1 MPDFRVFFVE
11 SDKIQKN
18 HFTLNKKESHHLSN
32 VLRIKAG
39 ELIWLIDGV
48 GTTYNGIIEN
58 ILPEKVTGTIKEVFP
73 KYGEPTCDIFLA
85 IGIIKRARME
95 LAIEKAT
102 ECGVRTIT
110 TVPMDRSIK
119 RSINYERVNKIIRS
133 ATKQCA
139 RSKFPSFMDANS
151 LQSWLDQLYD
161 GPLVVCSG
169 KATNHIGKLHSI
181 LPKNLKGLNLVIGPE
196 GDFTEKEIS
205 ILKDNKAI
213 FVSLGNRRLRT
224 ETAVV
229 SALSIINEIVI
240 GNGQS
245 NG

>member
-1 MPDFRVFFVE
+1 MPDFWSFFVE

-39 ELIWLIDGV
+39 ELVWLVDGV

-58 ILPEKVTGTIKEVFP
+58 ILPEKVTGTIKEVFT
-73 KYGEPTCDIFLA
+73 KYGEPTCDIFLD

-102 ECGVRTIT
+102 ECGVGTIT
-110 TVPMDRSIK
+110 AVPMERSIK

-139 RSKFPSFMDANS
+139 RSKFPSFMNATS
-151 LQSWLDQLYD
+151 LQSWMDQLYD
-161 GPLVVCSG
+161 VPLVVCSAG
-169 KATNHIGKLHSI
+169 ATDHIGKLYSI

-196 GDFTEKEIS
+196 GDLTDKEVS
-205 ILKDNKAI
+205 LLKDNKAI
-213 FVSLGNRRLRT
+213 FVSRGNRRLRT
-224 ETAVV
+224 ETAVI
-229 SALSIINEIVI
+229 SALSIINEIVFR
-240 GNGQS
+240 NGLS

>member
-1 MPDFRVFFVE
+1 LPDFWSFFVE

-39 ELIWLIDGV
+39 ELVWLIDGV

-58 ILPEKVTGTIKEVFP
+58 ILPEKVTGTIKEVFT

-85 IGIIKRARME
+85 IGIIKRAWME

-102 ECGVRTIT
+102 ECGVGTIT
-110 TVPMDRSIK
+110 AVPMERSIK

-139 RSKFPSFMDANS
+139 RSKFPSFMNATS
-151 LQSWLDQLYD
+151 LQSWMDQLYD
-161 GPLVVCSG
+161 GPLVVCSAG
-169 KATNHIGKLHSI
+169 ATDHIGKLYSI

-196 GDFTEKEIS
+196 GDLTDKEVS
-205 ILKDNKAI
+205 LLKDNKAI
-213 FVSLGNRRLRT
+213 FVSRGNRRLRT
-224 ETAVV
+224 ETAVI
-229 SALSIINEIVI
+229 SALSIINEIVFR
-240 GNGQS
+240 NGLS

>member
-1 MPDFRVFFVE
+1 M
-11 SDKIQKN
+11 
-18 HFTLNKKESHHLSN
+18 
-32 VLRIKAG
+32 
-39 ELIWLIDGV
+39 IDGI
-48 GTTYNGIIEN
+48 GTTYSGIIDN

-85 IGIIKRARME
+85 IGNIKRTRME

-110 TVPMDRSIK
+110 TVPMERSIK
-119 RSINYERVNKIIRS
+119 RSINYKRVNNIIIS

-139 RSKFPSFMDANS
+139 RSKFPSFIDAKS

-169 KATNHIGKLHSI
+169 KATNNIGKLHFI
-181 LPKNLKGLNLVIGPE
+181 LPKSLKGLNLVIGPE

-205 ILKDNKAI
+205 LLKDNKAI

-229 SALSIINEIVI
+229 SALSVINEIVI
-240 GNGQS
+240 GNG
-245 NG
+245 

>member
-1 MPDFRVFFVE
+1 MSDFRSFFVDP
-11 SDKIQKN
+11 DKIRNN

-39 ELIWLIDGV
+39 ELVWLIDGI

-85 IGIIKRARME
+85 LGIIKRARME

-139 RSKFPSFMDANS
+139 RSKFPNFMDAKS

-169 KATNHIGKLHSI
+169 KATDQIGKLHSI
-181 LPKNLKGLNLVIGPE
+181 LPMSLKGLNLVIGPE

-205 ILKDNKAI
+205 LLKDNKAI

>member
-1 MPDFRVFFVE
+1 MPDFRSFFVDP
-11 SDKIQKN
+11 DKIRKN
-18 HFTLNKKESHHLSN
+18 YFTLNKKESHHLSN

-39 ELIWLIDGV
+39 ERVWLIDGV
-48 GTTYNGIIEN
+48 GTAYNGVIEN
-58 ILPEKVTGTIKEVFP
+58 ILPEKVSGTIKEVFP
-73 KYGEPTCDIFLA
+73 KYGEPTCDVFLA

-205 ILKDNKAI
+205 LLKDNKAI

>member
-1 MPDFRVFFVE
+1 M
-11 SDKIQKN
+11 
-18 HFTLNKKESHHLSN
+18 
-32 VLRIKAG
+32 LRIKAG
-39 ELIWLIDGV
+39 ELVWLIDGV
-48 GTTYNGIIEN
+48 GTTYNGVIEN
-58 ILPEKVTGTIKEVFP
+58 ILPEKVTGIIKEVYP

-85 IGIIKRARME
+85 IGIIKRTRME

-102 ECGVRTIT
+102 ECGVKAIT
-110 TVPMDRSIK
+110 SVPMDRSIK
-119 RSINYERVNKIIRS
+119 RSINYERANKIIRS

-205 ILKDNKAI
+205 LLKDNKAI

-240 GNGQS
+240 GN
-245 NG
+245 

>member
-1 MPDFRVFFVE
+1 MADLRSFFV
-11 SDKIQKN
+11 DPHKIRNN

-39 ELIWLIDGV
+39 ELVRFIDGV
-48 GTTYNGIIEN
+48 GTTYSGIIEN

-73 KYGEPTCDIFLA
+73 KYGEPPCDIFLA
-85 IGIIKRARME
+85 IGTIKRARME

-102 ECGVRTIT
+102 ECGVKTIT

-119 RSINYERVNKIIRS
+119 RSINHERVNKIIRS

-139 RSKFPSFMDANS
+139 RSNFPSFMDANS
-151 LQSWLDQLYD
+151 LQFWLDQLNNR
-161 GPLVVCSG
+161 PLVVCSS
-169 KATNHIGKLHSI
+169 KATQHIGKLHSI
-181 LPKNLKGLNLVIGPE
+181 LPKNLKEINLVIGPE

-205 ILKDNKAI
+205 LLRDNKAI

-224 ETAVV
+224 ETAVI

-240 GNGQS
+240 GNGK
-245 NG
+245 

>member
-1 MPDFRVFFVE
+1 LPDFRSFFVDP
-11 SDKIQKN
+11 DKIRKN
-18 HFTLNKKESHHLSN
+18 YFTLNKKESHHLSN

-39 ELIWLIDGV
+39 ERVWLIDGV
-48 GTTYNGIIEN
+48 GTAYNGVIEN

-85 IGIIKRARME
+85 IGIIKRARMQ

-205 ILKDNKAI
+205 LLKDNKAI

>member
-1 MPDFRVFFVE
+1 MPDFRSFFVDP
-11 SDKIQKN
+11 DKIQKN

-39 ELIWLIDGV
+39 ELVWLIDGV

-58 ILPEKVTGTIKEVFP
+58 ILPEKVTGTIKEVFT

-102 ECGVRTIT
+102 ECGVGTIT
-110 TVPMDRSIK
+110 AVPMERSIK

-139 RSKFPSFMDANS
+139 RSKFPSFMNATS
-151 LQSWLDQLYD
+151 LQSWMDQLYD
-161 GPLVVCSG
+161 VPLVVCSAG
-169 KATNHIGKLHSI
+169 ATDHIGKLYSI

-196 GDFTEKEIS
+196 GDLTDKEVS
-205 ILKDNKAI
+205 LLKDNKAI
-213 FVSLGNRRLRT
+213 FVSRGNRRLRT
-224 ETAVV
+224 ETAVI
-229 SALSIINEIVI
+229 SALSIINEIVFR
-240 GNGQS
+240 NGLS

>member
-1 MPDFRVFFVE
+1 
-11 SDKIQKN
+11 
-18 HFTLNKKESHHLSN
+18 

-39 ELIWLIDGV
+39 ELVWLIDGV
-48 GTTYNGIIEN
+48 GTTYNGVIEN
-58 ILPEKVTGTIKEVFP
+58 ILPEKVTGIIKEVYP
-73 KYGEPTCDIFLA
+73 KYGEPTCDVFLA

-102 ECGVRTIT
+102 ECGVMAIT
-110 TVPMDRSIK
+110 AVPMDRSIK
-119 RSINYERVNKIIRS
+119 RSINYGRANKIIRS

-205 ILKDNKAI
+205 LLKDNKAI

-240 GNGQS
+240 GNGKS

>member
-1 MPDFRVFFVE
+1 MPDFRSFFVDP
-11 SDKIQKN
+11 DKIQKN

-39 ELIWLIDGV
+39 ELVWLIDGV

-110 TVPMDRSIK
+110 AIPMDRSIK

-139 RSKFPSFMDANS
+139 RSKFPSFMNANS
-151 LQSWLDQLYD
+151 LQSWLDQL
-161 GPLVVCSG
+161 V
-169 KATNHIGKLHSI
+169 
-181 LPKNLKGLNLVIGPE
+181 
-196 GDFTEKEIS
+196 
-205 ILKDNKAI
+205 
-213 FVSLGNRRLRT
+213 
-224 ETAVV
+224 
-229 SALSIINEIVI
+229 
-240 GNGQS
+240 
-245 NG
+245 

>member
-1 MPDFRVFFVE
+1 VF
-11 SDKIQKN
+11 
-18 HFTLNKKESHHLSN
+18 
-32 VLRIKAG
+32 
-39 ELIWLIDGV
+39 DGV
-48 GTTYNGIIEN
+48 GTTYNGVIEN
-58 ILPEKVTGTIKEVFP
+58 ILPEKVTGIIKEVYP
-73 KYGEPTCDIFLA
+73 KYGEPTCDVFLA

-102 ECGVRTIT
+102 ECGARTIT
-110 TVPMDRSIK
+110 AVPMDRSIK

-139 RSKFPSFMDANS
+139 RSKFPRFIDANS

-205 ILKDNKAI
+205 LLKDNKAI
-213 FVSLGNRRLRT
+213 FVSLGNRRHRT
-224 ETAVV
+224 ETAVI
-229 SALSIINEIVI
+229 SALSIINEIVFR
-240 GNGQS
+240 NGLS

>member
-1 MPDFRVFFVE
+1 M
-11 SDKIQKN
+11 
-18 HFTLNKKESHHLSN
+18 
-32 VLRIKAG
+32 
-39 ELIWLIDGV
+39 IDGV

-85 IGIIKRARME
+85 IGIIKRSRME

-102 ECGVRTIT
+102 ECGAGTIT
-110 TVPMDRSIK
+110 AIPMERSIK

-139 RSKFPSFMDANS
+139 RSKFPSFMNATS
-151 LQSWLDQLYD
+151 LRSWMDQLYD
-161 GPLVVCSG
+161 GPLVVCSSE
-169 KATNHIGKLHSI
+169 ATDHIGKLYSI

-196 GDFTEKEIS
+196 GDLTNKEVS
-205 ILKDNKAI
+205 LLKDNKAI

-224 ETAVV
+224 ETAVI

-240 GNGQS
+240 RNGQS

>member
-1 MPDFRVFFVE
+1 LPDFRSFFVDP
-11 SDKIQKN
+11 DKIRNN

-110 TVPMDRSIK
+110 AVPMDRSIK
-119 RSINYERVNKIIRS
+119 RSINYERMNKIIRS

-139 RSKFPSFMDANS
+139 RSKFPSLKNAAS

-161 GPLVVCSG
+161 GPLVVCSAE
-169 KATNHIGKLHSI
+169 ATDRIGNLHSI
-181 LPKNLKGLNLVIGPE
+181 LPKKLKGLNLVIGPE
-196 GDFTEKEIS
+196 GDFTDKEIS
-205 ILKDNKAI
+205 LLKDNKAL
-213 FVSLGNRRLRT
+213 FVSLGNRRLKA
-224 ETAVV
+224 ETAVI
-229 SALSIINEIVI
+229 SALSIINEII
-240 GNGQS
+240 IRNRQS

>member
-1 MPDFRVFFVE
+1 MADLRSFFVDP
-11 SDKIQKN
+11 DKIRNN
-18 HFTLNKKESHHLSN
+18 HFILNKKESHHLSN
-32 VLRIKAG
+32 VLRIKTG
-39 ELIWLIDGV
+39 ELVWLIDGV
-48 GTTYNGIIEN
+48 GTAYNGIIEN

-85 IGIIKRARME
+85 IGIIKRTRME

-110 TVPMDRSIK
+110 TIPMDRSIK

-139 RSKFPSFMDANS
+139 RSKFPSFMDAYS
-151 LQSWLDQLYD
+151 LKSWLDQLYD
-161 GPLVVCSG
+161 GPLVVCLG
-169 KATNHIGKLHSI
+169 KTTNHIGKLHSI

-205 ILKDNKAI
+205 LLKDNKAI

-224 ETAVV
+224 ETAIV

-240 GNGQS
+240 GNG
-245 NG
+245 

>member
-1 MPDFRVFFVE
+1 
-11 SDKIQKN
+11 
-18 HFTLNKKESHHLSN
+18 

-39 ELIWLIDGV
+39 ELVWLIDGV
-48 GTTYNGIIEN
+48 GTTYNGVIEN
-58 ILPEKVTGTIKEVFP
+58 ILPEKVTGIIKEVYP

-102 ECGVRTIT
+102 ECGVKAIT
-110 TVPMDRSIK
+110 SVPMDRSIK
-119 RSINYERVNKIIRS
+119 RSINYERANKIIRS

-205 ILKDNKAI
+205 LLKDNKAI

-240 GNGQS
+240 GN
-245 NG
+245 

>member
-1 MPDFRVFFVE
+1 MPDFRSFFVDP
-11 SDKIQKN
+11 DKIQNN

-102 ECGVRTIT
+102 ECGAGTIT
-110 TVPMDRSIK
+110 AIPMERSIK

-139 RSKFPSFMDANS
+139 RSKFPSLMDVTS
-151 LQSWLDQLYD
+151 LQSWLDQMYN
-161 GPLVVCSG
+161 GPLVVCSAN
-169 KATNHIGKLHSI
+169 ATDQIGKLHSI
-181 LPKNLKGLNLVIGPE
+181 LPKNLKDLNLVIGPE
-196 GDFTEKEIS
+196 GDFTDKEIS
-205 ILKDNKAI
+205 LLKDNKAI

-224 ETAVV
+224 ETAVI

-240 GNGQS
+240 RNGQS

>member
-1 MPDFRVFFVE
+1 
-11 SDKIQKN
+11 
-18 HFTLNKKESHHLSN
+18 

-39 ELIWLIDGV
+39 ELVWLIDGV
-48 GTTYNGIIEN
+48 GTTYNGVIEN
-58 ILPEKVTGTIKEVFP
+58 ILPEKVTGIIKEVYP
-73 KYGEPTCDIFLA
+73 KYGEPTCDVFLA

-102 ECGVRTIT
+102 ECGVRAIT
-110 TVPMDRSIK
+110 AVPMDRSIK
-119 RSINYERVNKIIRS
+119 RSINYGRANKIIRS

-205 ILKDNKAI
+205 LLKDNKAI

-240 GNGQS
+240 GNGKS

>member
-1 MPDFRVFFVE
+1 MPDFWSFFVE

-39 ELIWLIDGV
+39 ELVWLIDGV

-58 ILPEKVTGTIKEVFP
+58 ILPEKVTGTIKEVFT

-102 ECGVRTIT
+102 ECGVGTIT
-110 TVPMDRSIK
+110 AVPMERSIK

-139 RSKFPSFMDANS
+139 RSKFPSFMNATS
-151 LQSWLDQLYD
+151 LQSWMDQLYD
-161 GPLVVCSG
+161 GPLVVCSAG
-169 KATNHIGKLHSI
+169 ATDHIGKLYSI
-181 LPKNLKGLNLVIGPE
+181 LPKNLKELNLVIGLE
-196 GDFTEKEIS
+196 GYLTDKEVS
-205 ILKDNKAI
+205 LLKDNKAI

-224 ETAVV
+224 ETAVI
-229 SALSIINEIVI
+229 SALSIINEIVFR
-240 GNGQS
+240 NGLS

>member
-1 MPDFRVFFVE
+1 LPDFWSFFVE

-39 ELIWLIDGV
+39 ELVWLIDGV

-58 ILPEKVTGTIKEVFP
+58 ILPEKVTGTIKEVFT

-102 ECGVRTIT
+102 ECGVGTIT
-110 TVPMDRSIK
+110 TVPMERSIK

-139 RSKFPSFMDANS
+139 RSKFPSFMNATS
-151 LQSWLDQLYD
+151 LQSWMDQLYD
-161 GPLVVCSG
+161 GPLVVCSAG
-169 KATNHIGKLHSI
+169 ATDHIGKLYSI

-196 GDFTEKEIS
+196 GDLTDKEVS
-205 ILKDNKAI
+205 LLKDNKAI

-224 ETAVV
+224 ETAVI
-229 SALSIINEIVI
+229 SALSIINEIVFR
-240 GNGQS
+240 NGLS

>member
-1 MPDFRVFFVE
+1 MPDFRSFFVDP
-11 SDKIQKN
+11 DKIRNNQ
-18 HFTLNKKESHHLSN
+18 FILNKKESHHLSN

-39 ELIWLIDGV
+39 ELIWLTDGV

-110 TVPMDRSIK
+110 TVPMERSIK
-119 RSINYERVNKIIRS
+119 RSINYKRVNNIIIS

-139 RSKFPSFMDANS
+139 RSKFPSFMDAKS

-161 GPLVVCSG
+161 GCLLYTSD
-169 KATNHIGKLHSI
+169 AAD
-181 LPKNLKGLNLVIGPE
+181 E
-196 GDFTEKEIS
+196 
-205 ILKDNKAI
+205 
-213 FVSLGNRRLRT
+213 
-224 ETAVV
+224 
-229 SALSIINEIVI
+229 
-240 GNGQS
+240 
-245 NG
+245 

>member
-1 MPDFRVFFVE
+1 MPDFRSFFVE

-39 ELIWLIDGV
+39 ELVWLIDGV

-205 ILKDNKAI
+205 LLKDNKAI

>member
-1 MPDFRVFFVE
+1 MADLRSFFVDP
-11 SDKIQKN
+11 DKIQNN

-39 ELIWLIDGV
+39 ELVRLIDGV
-48 GTTYNGIIEN
+48 GTTYSGIIEN
-58 ILPEKVTGTIKEVFP
+58 ILPEKVTGIIKEVFP
-73 KYGEPTCDIFLA
+73 KYGEPPCDIYLA
-85 IGIIKRARME
+85 IGTIKRARME

-102 ECGVRTIT
+102 ECGVKTIT

-119 RSINYERVNKIIRS
+119 RSINHERVNKIIRS

-139 RSKFPSFMDANS
+139 RSKFPSFMDADS
-151 LQSWLDQLYD
+151 LQFWLDQLNNR
-161 GPLVVCSG
+161 PLVVCSS
-169 KATNHIGKLHSI
+169 KATQHIGKLHSI
-181 LPKNLKGLNLVIGPE
+181 LPKNLKEINLVIGPE

-205 ILKDNKAI
+205 LLRENKAI

-240 GNGQS
+240 GNGK
-245 NG
+245 

>member
-1 MPDFRVFFVE
+1 MPDFWSFFVE

-39 ELIWLIDGV
+39 ELVWLIDGV

-73 KYGEPTCDIFLA
+73 KYGEPTCDVLLA

-102 ECGVRTIT
+102 ECLVGTIT
-110 TVPMDRSIK
+110 AVPMERSIK

-196 GDFTEKEIS
+196 GDLTDKEVS
-205 ILKDNKAI
+205 LLKDNKAI
-213 FVSLGNRRLRT
+213 FVSRGNRRLRT
-224 ETAVV
+224 ETAVI
-229 SALSIINEIVI
+229 SALSIINEIVFR
-240 GNGQS
+240 NGLS